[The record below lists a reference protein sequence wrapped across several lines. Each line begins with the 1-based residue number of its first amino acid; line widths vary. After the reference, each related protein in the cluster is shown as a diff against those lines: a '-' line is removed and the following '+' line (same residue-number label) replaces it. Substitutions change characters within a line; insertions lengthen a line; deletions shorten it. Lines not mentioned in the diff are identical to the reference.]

1 LLSCLIFTYDLS
13 VGASGAIFGLVGLE
27 IIYFFSSFNN
37 VEKKR
42 LVVFILVIP
51 ITMLSLLNPE
61 PGVDFAGHIGGVM
74 VGLTLGLAFAAED
87 SSLRIK
93 KMLALFFYGLTATII
108 ITCLVILYTM
118 EMEDQS
124 MCTYNVESSI
134 WFILNFRAN
143 KIFIQKIN
151 KELFNTKLIKKME

>member
-1 LLSCLIFTYDLS
+1 
-13 VGASGAIFGLVGLE
+13 
-27 IIYFFSSFNN
+27 
-37 VEKKR
+37 
-42 LVVFILVIP
+42 
-51 ITMLSLLNPE
+51 
-61 PGVDFAGHIGGVM
+61 
-74 VGLTLGLAFAAED
+74 
-87 SSLRIK
+87 
-93 KMLALFFYGLTATII
+93 MLALFFYGLTATII

-151 KELFNTKLIKKME
+151 KELFNTKLIKKNGVTIIYTWTIGA